1 MQISLKS
8 HLEIYCKAWNEG
20 DLDGIFR
27 LFREDAHYDGTS
39 KQLRGLDAIRQM
51 YQETFESGAAK
62 QLVAHVVQLKGGM
75 WGVVLY
81 KHAQVVALKE
91 FNFSN
96 GLIVSHTLI
105 EDPDIIASMLAP

>member
-27 LFREDAHYDGTS
+27 LFREDAHYDETS
-39 KQLRGLDAIRQM
+39 KQLCGRDAICQM
-51 YQETFESGAAK
+51 YRETFESGTA
-62 QLVAHVVQLKGGM
+62 QELVADVVQLKDGT

-81 KHAQVVALKE
+81 SHAQVVALKE

-105 EDPDIIASMLAP
+105 EDPDTIARKLAP

>member
-8 HLEIYCKAWNEG
+8 TLEIYCKAWNEG

-51 YQETFESGAAK
+51 YQETFESGAA
-62 QLVAHVVQLKGGM
+62 QELVADVVPLKGGM
-75 WGVVLY
+75 WAVALY
-81 KHAQVVALKE
+81 RDAQIVGLKE

-105 EDPDIIASMLAP
+105 EDPDTIARKLAP

>member
-27 LFREDAHYDGTS
+27 LFREDAHYDETS
-39 KQLRGLDAIRQM
+39 KQLCGRDAIRQM
-51 YQETFESGAAK
+51 YQEMFESGAA
-62 QLVAHVVQLKGGM
+62 QELVADVAQLRDGA

-81 KHAQVVALKE
+81 KHAQVVGLKE

-105 EDPDIIASMLAP
+105 EDPDIIASMLTP